1 MSLSAEGTLS
11 RIYTINLGKAWLTPR
26 YRRTDRVVNM
36 IREFAEK
43 HMKTNEVKLDQEL
56 NRHVWKKGK
65 ANPPRRL
72 RVRMTKDED
81 GIVIVSPYEEAIR
94 KESDSSEAVDE
105 KHDLER
111 SQEPL
116 PEKEMAQNE
125 KLDDQLST
133 EEKEP
138 KESETGKK
146 DTATKKIKGKKQ
158 KSK

>member
-94 KESDSSEAVDE
+94 RESDNSEAIDE
-105 KHDLER
+105 QHDLEQ

-116 PEKEMAQNE
+116 PEEEMAQSK
-125 KLDDQLST
+125 KLDVQST

-138 KESETGKK
+138 KESQASKK
-146 DTATKKIKGKKQ
+146 DTAAKKTKGKKQ

>member
-43 HMKTNEVKLDQEL
+43 HMKSSEVKLDQEL

-81 GIVIVSPYEEAIR
+81 GVVIVSPYEEAIR
-94 KESDSSEAVDE
+94 NESDKSEATDE
-105 KHDLER
+105 QSDSEPA
-111 SQEPL
+111 QEPL
-116 PEKEMAQNE
+116 PDKEKAQNE
-125 KLDDQLST
+125 KLDNQSGT
-133 EEKEP
+133 EEKES
-138 KESETGKK
+138 KGSDVGKK
-146 DTATKKIKGKKQ
+146 DAAAKKIKGKKQ
-158 KSK
+158 KNK

>member
-1 MSLSAEGTLS
+1 MSLSAEGALS

-94 KESDSSEAVDE
+94 KESESSEATDE
-105 KHDLER
+105 QHDLEQ

-116 PEKEMAQNE
+116 PEKEIVQNE
-125 KLDDQLST
+125 KLADQSI

-138 KESETGKK
+138 KESEVGKK
-146 DTATKKIKGKKQ
+146 DTAAKKTKGKKQ

>member
-43 HMKTNEVKLDQEL
+43 HMKTNDVKLDQEL

-94 KESDSSEAVDE
+94 KESDNSEATDE
-105 KHDLER
+105 QHDLKQ

-125 KLDDQLST
+125 KLDEQSI

-138 KESETGKK
+138 KESEVGKK
-146 DTATKKIKGKKQ
+146 DTAAKKIKGKKQ

>member
-1 MSLSAEGTLS
+1 MSLSAEGTLT

-81 GIVIVSPYEEAIR
+81 GIVIVSPYEEAIM
-94 KESDSSEAVDE
+94 KESDSSEAINE
-105 KHDLER
+105 HHDLEQ

-138 KESETGKK
+138 KESEAGKK
-146 DTATKKIKGKKQ
+146 DTATKRIKGKKQ

>member
-1 MSLSAEGTLS
+1 MSLSSEGTLS

-43 HMKTNEVKLDQEL
+43 HMKTDEVKLDQEL

-72 RVRMTKDED
+72 RVRMNKDED
-81 GIVIVSPYEEAIR
+81 GIVIVSPYEEAIT
-94 KESDSSEAVDE
+94 KESDNSQATNEQ
-105 KHDLER
+105 HDLEQ

-116 PEKEMAQNE
+116 PEKKMAQNE
-125 KLDDQLST
+125 KIDDQSI

-138 KESETGKK
+138 KESEVGKK
-146 DTATKKIKGKKQ
+146 DTAAKKIKGKKQ

>member
-1 MSLSAEGTLS
+1 MSSSAEGTLS

-43 HMKTNEVKLDQEL
+43 HMKTSEVKLDQEL

-81 GIVIVSPYEEAIR
+81 GIVIVSPYEEAIT
-94 KESDSSEAVDE
+94 KESDHSEAIDE
-105 KHDLER
+105 QHDLEQ

-116 PEKEMAQNE
+116 PEKEMTQNE
-125 KLDDQLST
+125 KLDDQSI

-138 KESETGKK
+138 KESEVGKK
-146 DTATKKIKGKKQ
+146 DTAAKKKKGKK
-158 KSK
+158 

>member
-94 KESDSSEAVDE
+94 KESDNSEAIDE
-105 KHDLER
+105 QHDLEQ

-116 PEKEMAQNE
+116 PEKEMSQNE

-133 EEKEP
+133 GEKEP
-138 KESETGKK
+138 KESEVGKK
-146 DTATKKIKGKKQ
+146 DTAANKIKGKKQ

>member
-1 MSLSAEGTLS
+1 MSSSAEGILS

-81 GIVIVSPYEEAIR
+81 GIVIVSPYEEAIT
-94 KESDSSEAVDE
+94 KESDNSEATDE
-105 KHDLER
+105 QHDLEQ

-125 KLDDQLST
+125 KLDDQSI

-138 KESETGKK
+138 KESEGKK
-146 DTATKKIKGKKQ
+146 DTAAKKIKGKKQ

>member
-26 YRRTDRVVNM
+26 YRRTNRVVNM

-43 HMKTNEVKLDQEL
+43 HMKTDEVKLDQEL
-56 NRHVWKKGK
+56 NRHVWKKGM

-81 GIVIVSPYEEAIR
+81 GIVIVSPYEEAIA
-94 KESDSSEAVDE
+94 KESDNSETTNE
-105 KHDLER
+105 QHDLEQ

-116 PEKEMAQNE
+116 PEKEMAQDE
-125 KLDDQLST
+125 KVDDQSI
-133 EEKEP
+133 EEKKP
-138 KESETGKK
+138 KESEAGKK
-146 DTATKKIKGKKQ
+146 DTAAKKIKGKKQ

>member
-1 MSLSAEGTLS
+1 MSSSAEGSLS

-81 GIVIVSPYEEAIR
+81 GIVIVSPYEEAIT
-94 KESDSSEAVDE
+94 KESDNSEATD
-105 KHDLER
+105 DLEQ

-125 KLDDQLST
+125 KLDDQSI

-138 KESETGKK
+138 KESEGKK
-146 DTATKKIKGKKQ
+146 DTAGKKIKGKKQ

>member
-1 MSLSAEGTLS
+1 MSLSSEGTLS

-65 ANPPRRL
+65 ANPPRKL

-94 KESDSSEAVDE
+94 KESDSSEATDE
-105 KHDLER
+105 QPDLEQA
-111 SQEPL
+111 QEPL
-116 PEKEMAQNE
+116 PEKEIVQNE
-125 KLDDQLST
+125 KLADQSI

-138 KESETGKK
+138 KESEVGKK
-146 DTATKKIKGKKQ
+146 DTAAKKTKGKKQ

>member
-1 MSLSAEGTLS
+1 MSLLAEGALS

-94 KESDSSEAVDE
+94 MESVSSEATDE
-105 KHDLER
+105 QHDLEQ
-111 SQEPL
+111 SQEPI
-116 PEKEMAQNE
+116 PEKEIVQNE
-125 KLDDQLST
+125 KLADQSI

-138 KESETGKK
+138 KESEVGKK
-146 DTATKKIKGKKQ
+146 DTAAKKTKGKKQ

>member
-1 MSLSAEGTLS
+1 
-11 RIYTINLGKAWLTPR
+11 
-26 YRRTDRVVNM
+26 M

-65 ANPPRRL
+65 TNPPRRL

-94 KESDSSEAVDE
+94 TESDSSEATDE
-105 KHDLER
+105 QHDLEQ

-125 KLDDQLST
+125 KLDDQSI

-138 KESETGKK
+138 KESEVGKK
-146 DTATKKIKGKKQ
+146 DTAAKKTKGKKQ

>member
-94 KESDSSEAVDE
+94 KESESSEVTDE
-105 KHDLER
+105 QHDLEQ

-138 KESETGKK
+138 KESEAGKK
-146 DTATKKIKGKKQ
+146 DTAAKKIKGKKQ

>member
-1 MSLSAEGTLS
+1 MSLSAEGALS

-94 KESDSSEAVDE
+94 KESDSSEATDE
-105 KHDLER
+105 QHDLEQ

-116 PEKEMAQNE
+116 PEKEIVQNE
-125 KLDDQLST
+125 KLADQSI

-138 KESETGKK
+138 KESEVGKK
-146 DTATKKIKGKKQ
+146 DRAAKRTKGKKQ